1 MELKKMVRKSLRDDK
16 KSVILFILIFVVY
29 ALIYLTKNCFSAA
42 MAPIVAEGIMTKS
55 ETGLIAA
62 MFYLIYAPFQIVGG
76 FAADRYSPYKL
87 LLWGTLGAGICN
99 LLVYF
104 FSENYIAM
112 LIIWSLNAV
121 IQFGIWPAVFKI
133 ITSQLKEVHRVKGVF
148 YISFTATAGLVLS
161 YICAAIIT
169 DWKINFLLS
178 AIILFACVAAL
189 MLVYPRLEKAM
200 VPDVIPEE
208 ISDQPKKEKS
218 EKQKG
223 VLWLVIKSGALI
235 LLVVY
240 AIQGLLNL
248 GLKAL
253 APVMLMENYESVSPA
268 FANTLNIILVLSS
281 SVGLFF
287 SRIPFFKKFSDVSSI
302 AIMFAVTIPMLVIV
316 TFIGE
321 VSIAIIVAV
330 LALLLISVSSMTIFF
345 SYITKAFEK
354 FGLGGTLAG
363 LFNCMSA
370 VGLVL
375 ANYVFA
381 KLAEEFGW
389 GFTTKSWLIIAIVS
403 FALTALTIPIW
414 RNFKKKMNIDD

>member
-1 MELKKMVRKSLRDDK
+1 MVKKSLRNDK

-104 FSENYIAM
+104 FSENYVAM

-161 YICAAIIT
+161 YVCAAIIT

-189 MLVYPRLEKAM
+189 MVVYPRIEKAM
-200 VPDVIPEE
+200 VPDE
-208 ISDQPKKEKS
+208 ILDAEPMQQKKQKS

-223 VLWLVIKSGALI
+223 VLSLVIRSGALI

-268 FANTLNIILVLSS
+268 FANILNIILVVASS
-281 SVGLFF
+281 GGLFF
-287 SRIPFFKKFSDVSSI
+287 SRLPFFKKFSDVSSI
-302 AIMFAVTIPMLVIV
+302 AIMFAVSIPMLVVV
-316 TFIGE
+316 TFIGN
-321 VSIAIIVAV
+321 VSIALIVVV
-330 LALLLISVSSMTIFF
+330 LSLLLISVSSMTVFF

-381 KLAEEFGW
+381 KLADAFGW

>member
-1 MELKKMVRKSLRDDK
+1 MIKKSLRDDK

-161 YICAAIIT
+161 YVCAAIIT

-178 AIILFACVAAL
+178 AIILFLCVAAL
-189 MLVYPRLEKAM
+189 MAVYPGLERSMLPEA
-200 VPDVIPEE
+200 IPEDLSE
-208 ISDQPKKEKS
+208 QPKKQKT

-223 VLWLVIKSGALI
+223 VLSLVIKSGVPI

-268 FANTLNIILVLSS
+268 FANTLNIILVVASS
-281 SVGLFF
+281 GGLFF
-287 SRIPFFKKFSDVSSI
+287 SRMPFFKKFSDVSSI
-302 AIMFAVTIPMLVIV
+302 AIMFAVTVPLLVVV
-316 TFIGE
+316 TFIGN
-321 VSIAIIVAV
+321 VSIALIVVV
-330 LALLLISVSSMTIFF
+330 LSLLLISVSSMTIFF

-389 GFTTKSWLIIAIVS
+389 GFTTKSWLIIAIVCL
-403 FALTALTIPIW
+403 ALTALTIPIW
-414 RNFKKKMNIDD
+414 KNFKKKMNID

>member
-1 MELKKMVRKSLRDDK
+1 MVRKSLRDDK
-16 KSVILFILIFVVY
+16 KSIILFILIFVVY

-104 FSENYIAM
+104 FSENYVAM

-161 YICAAIIT
+161 YVCAAIIT

-189 MLVYPRLEKAM
+189 MVVYPRIEKAM
-200 VPDVIPEE
+200 VPDE
-208 ISDQPKKEKS
+208 ILDAEPAQQKKQKS

-223 VLWLVIKSGALI
+223 VLSLVIRSGALI

-268 FANTLNIILVLSS
+268 FANILNIILVVASS
-281 SVGLFF
+281 GGLFF
-287 SRIPFFKKFSDVSSI
+287 SRLPFFKKFSDVSSI
-302 AIMFAVTIPMLVIV
+302 AIMFAVSIPMLVVV
-316 TFIGE
+316 TFIGN
-321 VSIAIIVAV
+321 VSIALIVVV
-330 LALLLISVSSMTIFF
+330 LSLLLISVSSMTVFF

-381 KLAEEFGW
+381 KLADAFGW

>member
-1 MELKKMVRKSLRDDK
+1 MIKKSLRDDK

-112 LIIWSLNAV
+112 LIIWSLNAA
-121 IQFGIWPAVFKI
+121 IQFGIWPSVFKI

-148 YISFTATAGLVLS
+148 YISFTSTAGLVLS
-161 YICAAIIT
+161 YVCAAIIT

-189 MLVYPRLEKAM
+189 VVVYPKLERSM

-208 ISDQPKKEKS
+208 VSDQQKKQKS

-223 VLWLVIKSGALI
+223 VLSLVIKSGALI

-268 FANTLNIILVLSS
+268 IANILNIILVLSS

-302 AIMFAVTIPMLVIV
+302 AIMFAVSIPLLVVV
-316 TFIGE
+316 TFIGDI
-321 VSIAIIVAV
+321 SIAIIVAV

-389 GFTTKSWLIIAIVS
+389 GFTTKSWLILAIVC
-403 FALTALTIPIW
+403 FALVALTIPIW
-414 RNFKKKMNIDD
+414 KNFKKKMNIDD